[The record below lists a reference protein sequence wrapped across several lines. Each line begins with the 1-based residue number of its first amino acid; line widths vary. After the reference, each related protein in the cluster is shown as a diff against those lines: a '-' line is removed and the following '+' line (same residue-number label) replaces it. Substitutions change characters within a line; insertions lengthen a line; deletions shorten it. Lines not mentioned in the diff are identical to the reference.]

1 MYSEWANK
9 IDHFSSQI
17 MRGKEEPGGYKI
29 FYDIFTKIF
38 YDIFTKTPYSFNLH
52 QGAENFLKS

>member
-17 MRGKEEPGGYKI
+17 MLGKAELSGS
-29 FYDIFTKIF
+29 
-38 YDIFTKTPYSFNLH
+38 KTF
-52 QGAENFLKS
+52 

>member
-17 MRGKEEPGGYKI
+17 KQGNEELSGYKI
-29 FYDIFTKIF
+29 F
-38 YDIFTKTPYSFNLH
+38 
-52 QGAENFLKS
+52 

>member
-17 MRGKEEPGGYKI
+17 MQGKEELSG
-29 FYDIFTKIF
+29 
-38 YDIFTKTPYSFNLH
+38 
-52 QGAENFLKS
+52 

>member
-17 MRGKEEPGGYKI
+17 MHGKEVNGTKKYK
-29 FYDIFTKIF
+29 DN
-38 YDIFTKTPYSFNLH
+38 FTKTTYSLNYH
-52 QGAENFLKS
+52 HEAEIFLQR